1 MIKSSI
7 ETHTSFLK
15 SLEYIVSRTPAQSH
29 QSFMPMKLV
38 AFDESDVNSAYVSR
52 YQLYLQGSDFDVD
65 KASLLGSIF
74 RNGKYVIWSPFM
86 NLMSYEHLK
95 ASETL
100 PFPTGK
106 RLEVKENLNSRVY
119 DKMDKPI
126 NLVWHDDSRI
136 TFTLPNFD

>member
-1 MIKSSI
+1 
-7 ETHTSFLK
+7 
-15 SLEYIVSRTPAQSH
+15 
-29 QSFMPMKLV
+29 
-38 AFDESDVNSAYVSR
+38 
-52 YQLYLQGSDFDVD
+52 
-65 KASLLGSIF
+65 
-74 RNGKYVIWSPFM
+74 
-86 NLMSYEHLK
+86 
-95 ASETL
+95 L